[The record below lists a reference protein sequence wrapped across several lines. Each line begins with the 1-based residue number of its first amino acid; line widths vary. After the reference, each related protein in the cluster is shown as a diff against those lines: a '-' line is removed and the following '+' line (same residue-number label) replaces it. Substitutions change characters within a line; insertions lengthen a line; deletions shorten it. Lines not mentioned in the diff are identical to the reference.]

1 MSDGRRCHRPLTISQ
16 AMPPLPCPTL
26 HPSVL
31 ARRSPD
37 DPSDVCCLTVP
48 VSPVNEYRMARVA
61 ELLCDF
67 TELQYIITS
76 VPVDPDNSEDYYTEG
91 WAAMRQCMLDGQH
104 ILDTGADTSVPGA
117 SGGSAE
123 QEKAELKQCVS
134 APTPLSSS
142 TRSHRT
148 QALTAASRCYL
159 DAFARRHEARKIY
172 LRQTAAQRWIQ
183 WRDQVLM
190 GGQPHS
196 GVNSQLRSLDQQL
209 RSVRPPFYHPFN
221 VPVPPANTPRTC
233 PSSPTSTSTP
243 SSTHPTPAW
252 AAGRT
257 RTRAC
262 GPSSG
267 GSGPVGVRG
276 WCIPRCRP
284 VATCQ
289 QQQQQH

>member
-1 MSDGRRCHRPLTISQ
+1 
-16 AMPPLPCPTL
+16 
-26 HPSVL
+26 
-31 ARRSPD
+31 
-37 DPSDVCCLTVP
+37 
-48 VSPVNEYRMARVA
+48 MARVA

-76 VPVDPDNSEDYYTEG
+76 VPVDPDNSEEYYTEG

-104 ILDTGADTSVPGA
+104 ILDTGADTTVPGA

-134 APTPLSSS
+134 APTPLFLLNKRHN
-142 TRSHRT
+142 TRAGT
-148 QALTAASRCYL
+148 LTATSRCYL

-209 RSVRPPFYHPFN
+209 RSVRFHILPLPYP
-221 VPVPPANTPRTC
+221 C
-233 PSSPTSTSTP
+233 STD
-243 SSTHPTPAW
+243 
-252 AAGRT
+252 
-257 RTRAC
+257 
-262 GPSSG
+262 
-267 GSGPVGVRG
+267 
-276 WCIPRCRP
+276 
-284 VATCQ
+284 
-289 QQQQQH
+289 